1 MWMNT
6 GPCGAYP
13 ISWPGCCPWP
23 SGATGMTGPTGPTG
37 PTGATGAT
45 GPKGATGATG
55 PTGPTGIAGATGP
68 KGATGATGPTGPT
81 GITGATGP
89 KGATGATGPTGPTGI
104 TGATGPKGATGATGP
119 TGPTGATGATG
130 ATGPTGPTGATGA
143 TGAIGPTGATGSTG
157 MTGATGPAGTRPE
170 DSCAYYYAYQSLFTP
185 GTQLTLFPGVTDPTG
200 QIVQTNATTIALQPG
215 YYLVN
220 LKVSAVFST
229 PNYLQVTPSF
239 NGSPR
244 LENGIYF
251 ATTANGSSACG
262 AATLILAAPQATTFT
277 LTYSGSGTARDG
289 EINLT
294 FLKLSRTV

>member
-23 SGATGMTGPTGPTG
+23 SGATGMTGATGPTGPTGATGATGPKGATGATG

-81 GITGATGP
+81 GATGV
-89 KGATGATGPTGPTGI
+89 
-104 TGATGPKGATGATGP
+104 
-119 TGPTGATGATG
+119 
-130 ATGPTGPTGATGA
+130 

>member
-6 GPCGAYP
+6 GPCGAYS
-13 ISWPGCCPWP
+13 IAWPGCCPWP
-23 SGATGMTGPTGPTG
+23 SGATGMTGPTG

-55 PTGPTGIAGATGP
+55 PTGPTGAAGATGT
-68 KGATGATGPTGPT
+68 TGV
-81 GITGATGP
+81 
-89 KGATGATGPTGPTGI
+89 
-104 TGATGPKGATGATGP
+104 TGP
-119 TGPTGATGATG
+119 TGPTGATGVTG
-130 ATGPTGPTGATGA
+130 ITGITGPTGPTGPTGATGS
-143 TGAIGPTGATGSTG
+143 TGPTGMTGV
-157 MTGATGPAGTRPE
+157 TGATGPAGTRPE
-170 DSCAYYYAYQSLFTP
+170 DACAYYFAYQSLFTP

-220 LKVSAVFST
+220 LKVSAVFRT

-239 NGSPR
+239 NGSPH

-251 ATTANGSSACG
+251 ATTANGSSACDS
-262 AATLILAAPQATTFT
+262 ATLILAAPQATTFT
-277 LTYSGSGTARDG
+277 LTYSGSGAARDG

>member
-89 KGATGATGPTGPTGI
+89 KGATGATGPTGPTG
-104 TGATGPKGATGATGP
+104 
-119 TGPTGATGATG
+119 ATGATG
-130 ATGPTGPTGATGA
+130 AM
-143 TGAIGPTGATGSTG
+143 GPTGATGSTG

-200 QIVQTNATTIALQPG
+200 EIVQTNATTIALQPG

>member
-23 SGATGMTGPTGPTG
+23 SGATGMTGATGPTG

-55 PTGPTGIAGATGP
+55 PTGA
-68 KGATGATGPTGPT
+68 
-81 GITGATGP
+81 TGATGP

-104 TGATGPKGATGATGP
+104 TGATGPK
-119 TGPTGATGATG
+119 GATG

-200 QIVQTNATTIALQPG
+200 EIVQTNATTIALQPG

>member
-37 PTGATGAT
+37 PTGA
-45 GPKGATGATG
+45 
-55 PTGPTGIAGATGP
+55 AGA
-68 KGATGATGPTGPT
+68 
-81 GITGATGP
+81 
-89 KGATGATGPTGPTGI
+89 

-119 TGPTGATGATG
+119 TGPTGATGVTG
-130 ATGPTGPTGATGA
+130 ITGVTGPTGPTGPTGATGS
-143 TGAIGPTGATGSTG
+143 TGPTGMTGV
-157 MTGATGPAGTRPE
+157 TGATGPAGTRPE
-170 DSCAYYYAYQSLFTP
+170 DACAYYFAYQSLFTP

-200 QIVQTNATTIALQPG
+200 QIVQTNAATIALQPG

-220 LKVSAVFST
+220 LKVSAVFSS

-262 AATLILAAPQATTFT
+262 SATLILAAPQATTFT
-277 LTYSGSGTARDG
+277 LTYSGSGAERDG

>member
-23 SGATGMTGPTGPTG
+23 SGATGM
-37 PTGATGAT
+37 TGAT

-81 GITGATGP
+81 GIAGATGP
-89 KGATGATGPTGPTGI
+89 K
-104 TGATGPKGATGATGP
+104 
-119 TGPTGATGATG
+119 GATG

-251 ATTANGSSACG
+251 ATSANGSSACG

>member
-37 PTGATGAT
+37 PTGA
-45 GPKGATGATG
+45 
-55 PTGPTGIAGATGP
+55 AGA
-68 KGATGATGPTGPT
+68 
-81 GITGATGP
+81 
-89 KGATGATGPTGPTGI
+89 

-119 TGPTGATGATG
+119 TGPTGATGVTG
-130 ATGPTGPTGATGA
+130 ITGVTGPTGPTGPTGATGS
-143 TGAIGPTGATGSTG
+143 TGPTGMTGV
-157 MTGATGPAGTRPE
+157 TGATGPAGTRPE
-170 DSCAYYYAYQSLFTP
+170 DACAYYFAHQSLFTP

-200 QIVQTNATTIALQPG
+200 QIVQTNAATIALQPG

-220 LKVSAVFST
+220 LKVSAVFRT

-239 NGSPR
+239 NGSPH

-262 AATLILAAPQATTFT
+262 SATLILAAPQATTFT
-277 LTYSGSGTARDG
+277 LTYSGSGAARDG

>member
-68 KGATGATGPTGPT
+68 KGATGT
-81 GITGATGP
+81 
-89 KGATGATGPTGPTGI
+89 
-104 TGATGPKGATGATGP
+104 
-119 TGPTGATGATG
+119 
-130 ATGPTGPTGATGA
+130 TGPTGPTGATGA
-143 TGAIGPTGATGSTG
+143 TGAIGPTGATGS
-157 MTGATGPAGTRPE
+157 TGPAGTRPE

-200 QIVQTNATTIALQPG
+200 EIVQTNATTIALQPG

-251 ATTANGSSACG
+251 ATSANGSSACG

>member
-1 MWMNT
+1 M
-6 GPCGAYP
+6 
-13 ISWPGCCPWP
+13 
-23 SGATGMTGPTGPTG
+23 
-37 PTGATGAT
+37 
-45 GPKGATGATG
+45 
-55 PTGPTGIAGATGP
+55 
-68 KGATGATGPTGPT
+68 
-81 GITGATGP
+81 
-89 KGATGATGPTGPTGI
+89 
-104 TGATGPKGATGATGP
+104 
-119 TGPTGATGATG
+119 
-130 ATGPTGPTGATGA
+130 
-143 TGAIGPTGATGSTG
+143 GATGSNGVTG
-157 MTGATGPAGTRPE
+157 ATGATGPAGTRPE

-262 AATLILAAPQATTFT
+262 SATLILAAPQATTFT

-294 FLKLSRTV
+294 FLKLSRPV

>member
-23 SGATGMTGPTGPTG
+23 SGATGMTGATGPTG

-55 PTGPTGIAGATGP
+55 PTGA
-68 KGATGATGPTGPT
+68 
-81 GITGATGP
+81 TGATGP

-104 TGATGPKGATGATGP
+104 TGATGPKGATGTTGP

-130 ATGPTGPTGATGA
+130 AT
-143 TGAIGPTGATGSTG
+143 GPTGATGSTG

-200 QIVQTNATTIALQPG
+200 EIVQTNATTIALQPG